1 MVETSQPKHHFQFGI
16 CQNWDLG
23 MNSEG
28 LLWGM
33 WASGWDSRK
42 LTKAKNMV
50 WKWWTP
56 DFAQKD
62 SYQEQEISMNLE
74 VQSVPC
80 SKTWCWRG
88 NHKGS
93 PRRPWHRLVP
103 WAAMGKKVGWK
114 ILGDGHTIIFIVNK
128 TIANRRIHNLYNGGI
143 TISIHKPYVYTPY
156 IYILWLMYH
165 VTWPWHLWL
174 TPRNTI
180 GFLAMEHLPDWR
192 LLPVP
197 NPR

>member
-1 MVETSQPKHHFQFGI
+1 
-16 CQNWDLG
+16 
-23 MNSEG
+23 
-28 LLWGM
+28 
-33 WASGWDSRK
+33 
-42 LTKAKNMV
+42 
-50 WKWWTP
+50 
-56 DFAQKD
+56 
-62 SYQEQEISMNLE
+62 
-74 VQSVPC
+74 
-80 SKTWCWRG
+80 
-88 NHKGS
+88 
-93 PRRPWHRLVP
+93 VP